1 MFKQQLKLKADVICW
16 RQFTRHRDAMFLSLG
31 REIRIGVLSV
41 STLLYATPH
50 CATAQTS
57 MAQPREAGD
66 EGVRLDDVEI
76 TASRVPLP
84 VEQTARIVSVMTKD
98 QLQQCP
104 AQSVNDLLKYA
115 AGVDVRQRGAYG
127 IQTDISINGGTHDQ
141 IVLLLNGVNFSS
153 PHTGH
158 LAADFPFNIDDIERI
173 EILEGAASRVY
184 GTSAFSGAINIVTRR
199 HPGRRLGGTL
209 SVQGGSFGTAGA
221 EASVRQGGRT
231 LYNNLSGGFR
241 RSDGATAGSD
251 FTRWNAYYNGGTS
264 TPEADIGWQLGLSSQ
279 HYGANTF
286 YSGRFPDQ
294 YEENRHHTLS
304 LEARTKGRIRLRP
317 TAYWQRTLDHYQL
330 VRGLSPTQENYH
342 QTDVYGL
349 SLHAQTEWQA
359 GITAAGAEVRNEG
372 ILSTALGNDLP
383 EGKRIGIC
391 GTDRQYTKK
400 DNRTNV
406 CYYLEHDVVWRQL
419 TLSLGM
425 MANMNTGQDHR
436 FRLYPGVDLS
446 CRPTPG
452 LTLFAAWNMAQRMPT
467 FTDLYYKSPTQVGYA
482 DLSPERSSEFSLAA
496 RYRTAGLEASLR
508 AYHRHETDMIDWVIP
523 ADSVAKYGRGNYTTY
538 HATNLQIDNMG
549 VAASATLWFQELW
562 SGHPVLQR
570 FNVQYSY
577 IHQVRHDDVE
587 LDDSYYGLNYLRHKL
602 VASLTVQPIGK
613 LTATASLRWHDRMG
627 TYYEYDADHPTQ
639 NAQGWQTR
647 PFLQRSA
654 YSPFALL
661 DLSLRWTERHFEVYA
676 ELNNLTNHRYVDQG
690 NVRQPGFLCMAGI
703 KFSL

>member
-1 MFKQQLKLKADVICW
+1 MFKKQLKWKADSICW
-16 RQFTRHRDAMFLSLG
+16 RQFTRHHDAMFLSMG
-31 REIRIGVLSV
+31 KEIRIGVLSV
-41 STLLYATPH
+41 ATLLYAAPD

-57 MAQPREAGD
+57 MAPPLQAD
-66 EGVRLDDVEI
+66 DKGVRLDDVEI

-84 VEQTARIVSVMTKD
+84 VEQTARIVSVMTKE
-98 QLQQCP
+98 QLQECP

-115 AGVDVRQRGAYG
+115 AGVDVRQRGAFG

-184 GTSAFSGAINIVTRR
+184 GTSAFSGAINIVTRTK
-199 HPGRRLGGTL
+199 PAKPIGGTL
-209 SVQGGSFGTAGA
+209 SLQGGSWGTAGA
-221 EASVRQGGRT
+221 EASVRQGKGQ

-241 RSDGATAGSD
+241 RSDGATDNSD

-264 TPEADIGWQLGLSSQ
+264 TAEANLSWQLGLSSQ
-279 HYGANTF
+279 RYGASTF

-294 YEENRHHTLS
+294 YEENRHYTLS
-304 LEARTKGRIRLRP
+304 VEARTKGRIQFRP
-317 TAYWQRTLDHYQL
+317 TAYWQRTHDHYQL

-349 SLHAQTEWQA
+349 SLHAQTQWQA
-359 GITAAGAEVRNEG
+359 GITAVGAEFRNEG
-372 ILSTALGNDLP
+372 ILSTALGNPLA
-383 EGKRIGIC
+383 ESKRVGIC

-406 CYYLEHDVVWRQL
+406 CYYLEHDVVWQKL

-446 CRPTPG
+446 YRPTPR

-482 DLSPERSSEFSLAA
+482 DLSPERASEFSLSA
-496 RYRTAGLEASLR
+496 RYRTTGLEASLR
-508 AYHRHETDMIDWVIP
+508 AYHRHETDMIDWAIP
-523 ADSVAKYGRGNYTTY
+523 ADSVTKYGRGNYTTY

-549 VAASATLWFQELW
+549 LSASATLLFREFWGER
-562 SGHPVLQR
+562 SVLQR
-570 FNVQYSY
+570 FNIQYSY
-577 IHQVRHDDVE
+577 IHQIRHDDVE

-602 VASLTVQPIGK
+602 VASLTLQPIK
-613 LTATASLRWHDRMG
+613 RLTATLSCRWQDRMG
-627 TYYEYDADHPTQ
+627 TYYEYDTDHPTQ
-639 NAQGWQTR
+639 NAQGWTTQ
-647 PFLQRSA
+647 PFLQRST

-661 DLSLRWTERHFEVYA
+661 DLRLQWTLRRFEIYA
-676 ELNNLTNHRYVDQG
+676 ELNNLTNRRYVDQG
-690 NVRQPGFLCMAGI
+690 NVRQSGFLCMGGI
-703 KFSL
+703 KFTL